1 MINVL
6 FVCHGNICR
15 SPMAEYLFKYKVDK
29 LGQSN
34 KFHIESRATSTEEIG
49 NGVHRGT
56 RMILDRFNIDYSKKR
71 AMQITLD
78 DYNKYDYII
87 IMEEYN
93 RYNIERR
100 IKDKDNKIHL
110 LLDYTD
116 LKRDISDPWYT
127 GNFDETYKDIVL
139 GLDGFYNYL
148 KANNKL

>member
-1 MINVL
+1 
-6 FVCHGNICR
+6 
-15 SPMAEYLFKYKVDK
+15 MAEYLFKYKVDK

-116 LKRDISDPWYT
+116 LKRDISAPWYT

-148 KANNKL
+148 KKTKQI